1 MLIKTSLN
9 ECFTSHI
16 VHSFQQICSALSYA
30 WFRLNNIIVDNYD
43 TDGSKALLNPVILR
57 TRSKPFIRIYS
68 SALYLSIRLAQNIS
82 FERERWVILKWQTIY
97 TVSWSEGG
105 IQKETIVPR
114 KKTLLVPEE

>member
-82 FERERWVILKWQTIY
+82 FWEREVGHSEVANHIY
-97 TVSWSEGG
+97 GQLVRGG
-105 IQKETIVPR
+105 DPKGNHSA
-114 KKTLLVPEE
+114 